1 LRLSDAD
8 PQPTAATV
16 VRVAVPKPLPRQ
28 FDYRLAHGAQ
38 APAPGARV
46 RVRFGRQHVVGV
58 CTAVDPP
65 DPHPDPVP
73 LEAVL
78 DQQPVLHREM
88 LELGFWLSDYYHCPI
103 GEVLAAL
110 LPAAARRGG
119 DLTERGAQLWW
130 ATEARPDLSRA
141 PRQQALLDH
150 VLRSGGAASA
160 RSITD
165 AGFSGAVL
173 RGLAAK
179 GVLVRE
185 RLPAETVT
193 LAARARERETG
204 ACVRGPELN
213 TEQRRAVDLVRAEAD
228 RFSVTLLDGVT
239 GSGKT
244 EVYLRI
250 IQSIRAIGRQV
261 LVLVPEIALTPQ
273 TLERFKQRFGTADTI
288 HSAMTDAQ
296 RLAVWQRCR
305 AGTAGIL
312 IGTRS
317 AVLTPFRDLGLIV
330 VDEEHDGSF
339 KQQDGLRYSARDVA
353 VKRAQTL
360 GIPLLLGSATP
371 SLESLANAAAGRY
384 RHVHLRE
391 RAGGATM
398 PAFHLLDIRGHPLD
412 DGISDRLQRILR
424 SHLDAGGQTL
434 VFLNRRG
441 YAPVYLCPGCGWQ
454 ATCPRCDARMTLHRQ
469 PEALLCHHCGH
480 RERVSSACPA
490 CGRAELLAVGMG
502 TQRTESALARL
513 FPDAPIH
520 RIDRDTTRSQRRLE
534 AQLRAIQSGG
544 RAILIGTQILAKG
557 HHFPN
562 VTLVAVINADS
573 GFLSADFRAP
583 ERTAQLI
590 VQVAGRAG
598 RAERPGEVWI
608 QTYQPDNPM
617 LQSLISEG
625 YPGFAQ
631 RELDNRRNA
640 GLPPFRPMALIRAEG
655 ARTERVQ
662 AALRGLQQSLRDAA
676 ALRPGNVEVLGP
688 VAAPLARRAD
698 RVRQQL
704 LVLADARRPLHL
716 ALRAITAEPPRH
728 SGVRWSVDVD
738 PYDAF

>member
-1 LRLSDAD
+1 LPDAD
-8 PQPTAATV
+8 TQPTAATV

-28 FDYRLAHGAQ
+28 YDYRLAPDQ
-38 APAPGARV
+38 PAPAPGARV
-46 RVRFGRQHVVGV
+46 RVHFGRQRLVGV

-65 DPHPDPVP
+65 DAHPDLAP
-73 LEAVL
+73 LDAVL
-78 DQQPVLHREM
+78 DQQPVLEREV
-88 LELGFWLSDYYHCPI
+88 LELGFWLSDYYHCPL

-110 LPAAARRGG
+110 LPAAARRGA
-119 DLTERGAQLWW
+119 DLGERGEPLWRV
-130 ATEARPDLSRA
+130 TDARPDLRRA

-150 VLRSGGAASA
+150 VLRSGGAAPA

-165 AGFSGAVL
+165 AGYSGAVL

-185 RLPAETVT
+185 RQPVGTATAAERPRVP
-193 LAARARERETG
+193 EGET
-204 ACVRGPELN
+204 APWETGPELN
-213 TEQRRAVDLVRAEAD
+213 AEQRRAVDLVRAD
-228 RFSVTLLDGVT
+228 SGRFSVTLLDGVT

-244 EVYLRI
+244 EVYLRV
-250 IQSIRAIGRQV
+250 IQSIRTAGRQV

-273 TLERFKQRFGTADTI
+273 TLDRFRRRFGAADTV

-305 AGTAGIL
+305 DGTAGIL

-384 RHVHLRE
+384 RQVHLRE

-398 PAFHLLDIRGHPLD
+398 PAFHLLDIRGHTLD

-424 SHLDAGGQTL
+424 SHLDADGQAL

-454 ATCPRCDARMTLHRQ
+454 ATCPRCDVRMTLHRQ
-469 PEALLCHHCGH
+469 PPALLCHHCGR
-480 RERVSSACPA
+480 RERVPTACPA

-502 TQRTESALARL
+502 TQRTESALARA
-513 FPDAPIH
+513 FPDVPIH

-534 AQLRAIQSGG
+534 AQLRAIQTGE
-544 RAILIGTQILAKG
+544 RAILIGTQMLAKG

-617 LQSLISEG
+617 LQALISEG
-625 YPGFAQ
+625 YPGFAR

-655 ARTERVQ
+655 TSTERVQ
-662 AALRGLQQSLRDAA
+662 ALLRGLQQNLRDAA
-676 ALRPGNVEVLGP
+676 AGKPGNVEVLGP

-704 LVLADARRPLHL
+704 LVLADARKPLHQ
-716 ALRAITAEPPRH
+716 ALRAITADPPRQA
-728 SGVRWSVDVD
+728 GVRWSVDVD
-738 PYDAF
+738 PYDTF